1 MSKFAVLSACLVLAL
16 FAITG
21 SAVAQGPWIMEWYA
35 LDPIRGTS
43 GIAEGIQ
50 TDWMEQLFGMSE
62 AEVARKAMDP
72 DVKGTHIVVQGEEG
86 SIDYSGGTYT
96 IKSGGRDIWD
106 AADAFRFTYQ
116 EMSGDFEIALKAES
130 IEQTNDW
137 AKIGPMVR
145 QSNAPESQYLFML
158 ARALDGNK
166 YFQERMDTGGSASG
180 NGGELA
186 DAAGFPIWL
195 KITRS
200 GDDFTGAL
208 SSDGAAW
215 DDLGTTTLAL
225 TDPVLVGIAVTSHS
239 TGDITTAVATNL
251 TIDGAEPDFG
261 GMTSEDI
268 GIVVTED
275 VEFGWKVANLVDVE
289 DSNNLSNGFYG
300 GQWGDMSNYVCY
312 AVVGVIS
319 PTAQNTVVNIAQD
332 DDLKLWMN
340 GEFIAEWNG
349 WTGGATVTNPYEV
362 HLNQGMNIMMV
373 KVSEG
378 GGGDY
383 LNARFDV
390 DNLEFVPKNGVFDFG
405 TSVSPAGKLYA
416 PWGSVKDLR

>member
-1 MSKFAVLSACLVLAL
+1 MSKFAVLSACLVLVL

-35 LDPIRGTS
+35 LDPIQGTS

-50 TDWMEQLFGMSE
+50 TDWMEELFGMSE
-62 AEVARKAMDP
+62 AEVARRAMDP
-72 DVKGTHIVVQGEEG
+72 TTTATRTIVGENG

-96 IKSGGRDIWD
+96 IQCGGADIWGT
-106 AADAFRFTYQ
+106 ADAFRFTYK

-145 QSNAPESQYLFML
+145 QSNAPESQYTFML

-166 YFQERMDTGGSASG
+166 YFQERMDTGGGASG
-180 NGGELA
+180 NGGELT

-200 GDDFTGAL
+200 GDDFTGAI
-208 SSDGAAW
+208 SSDGSAW
-215 DDLGTTTLAL
+215 EDLGTTTLAL
-225 TDPVLVGIAVTSHS
+225 SDPVLVGLAVTSHS
-239 TGDITTAVATNL
+239 TGNITTAVATNL
-251 TIDGAEPDFG
+251 TIDGTEPAFDS
-261 GMTSEDI
+261 MTSEDI
-268 GIVVTED
+268 GTVQDE
-275 VEFGWKVANLVDVE
+275 EMELSWKVGNLGDVD
-289 DSNNLSNGFYG
+289 DDRNLSNGFYG

-319 PTAQNTVVNIAQD
+319 PMAQDTVVNIAQD

-349 WTGGATVTNPYEV
+349 WTGGATSTNPYEV
-362 HLNQGMNIMMV
+362 HLAQGMNIMMV

-390 DNLEFVPKNGVFDFG
+390 DNLEFVPSGGVFDFQ
-405 TSVSPAGKLYA
+405 TSVSPQGKLYA

>member
-1 MSKFAVLSACLVLAL
+1 MSKFAVLSACLVLGL

-21 SAVAQGPWIMEWYA
+21 FAVAQGPWIMEWYA
-35 LDPIRGTS
+35 FDPIETA
-43 GIAEGIQ
+43 GIADGIQ
-50 TDWMEQLFGMSE
+50 TDWMEQFFGMSE
-62 AEVARKAMDP
+62 ADVASKAMDP
-72 DVKGTHIVVQGEEG
+72 AVKHIIPGEEG
-86 SIDYSGGTYT
+86 SIDYAGGTYT
-96 IKSGGRDIWD
+96 IKCGGHDIWD
-106 AADAFRFTYQ
+106 SADSFRFTYQ

-145 QSNAPESQYLFML
+145 QSNAPESQYTFML
-158 ARALDGNK
+158 ARAADGNK
-166 YFQERMDTGGSASG
+166 YFQERMETGGGASG

-200 GDDFTGAL
+200 GDDFTGAI

-215 DDLGTTTLAL
+215 EDLGTTTLAL
-225 TDPVLVGIAVTSHS
+225 SDPVLVGIAVTSHS
-239 TGDITTAVATNL
+239 DMNITTAVATNL
-251 TIDGAEPDFG
+251 TIDGSEPDFA

-268 GIVVTED
+268 GIIETKEL
-275 VEFGWKVANLVDVE
+275 GWKVANLGVVE
-289 DSNNLSNGFYG
+289 SDWNMSNGFYG
-300 GQWGDMSNYVCY
+300 LPEGSHLDNYVCY

-319 PTAQNTVVNIAQD
+319 PTAQDTVVNIAQD

-349 WTGGATVTNPYEV
+349 WTGGNTNTNPYEV
-362 HLNQGMNIMMV
+362 HLKQGMNIMMV

-390 DNLEFVPKNGVFDFG
+390 DNLEFVPSGGVFDFQ
-405 TSVSPAGKLYA
+405 TSVSPQGKLYI

>member
-1 MSKFAVLSACLVLAL
+1 MSKFAVLSACLVLGL

-21 SAVAQGPWIMEWYA
+21 FAVAQGPWIMEWYA
-35 LDPIRGTS
+35 LDPIQNAGES
-43 GIAEGIQ
+43 VDSIQ

-62 AEVARKAMDP
+62 AEAARRAMDP
-72 DVKGTHIVVQGEEG
+72 DIKATVTIAGEEG
-86 SIDYSGGTYT
+86 SIDYAGGTYT
-96 IKSGGRDIWD
+96 IKCGGADIWGS
-106 AADAFRFTYQ
+106 ADAFRFTYK

-145 QSNAPESQYLFML
+145 QSNAPGSQYLFTL
-158 ARALDGNK
+158 TRALDGNK
-166 YFQERMDTGGSASG
+166 YFQERMETDGSATG

-186 DAAGFPIWL
+186 DATGFPIWL

-200 GDDFTGAL
+200 GDDFTGAI

-215 DDLGTTTLAL
+215 EDLGTTTLAL
-225 TDPVLVGIAVTSHS
+225 SDPVLVGIAVTSHS
-239 TGDITTAVATNL
+239 TGDITTAVATDL
-251 TIDGAEPDFG
+251 TIDGSEPDFG

-268 GIVVTED
+268 GIVLTED
-275 VEFGWKVANLVDVE
+275 VELGWSVGNLGDVN
-289 DSNNLSNGFYG
+289 DDGNLSNGIYE
-300 GQWGDMSNYVCY
+300 GQWGDMSNYVFY
-312 AVVGVIS
+312 GVVGVIS

-340 GEFIAEWNG
+340 GEFIAEWIG
-349 WTGGATVTNPYEV
+349 WTGGATSTNPYEV

-373 KVSEG
+373 KVAEG

-390 DNLEFVPKNGVFDFG
+390 DNLDFIPSGGVFDWQ
-405 TSVSPAGKLYA
+405 TSVSPQDKLSA
-416 PWGSVKDLR
+416 TWGSIKDLR

>member
-1 MSKFAVLSACLVLAL
+1 
-16 FAITG
+16 
-21 SAVAQGPWIMEWYA
+21 MEWYA
-35 LDPIRGTS
+35 LDPIQGTS

-50 TDWMEQLFGMSE
+50 TDWMEELFGMSE
-62 AEVARKAMDP
+62 AEVARRAIDPTVKASR
-72 DVKGTHIVVQGEEG
+72 TILGEDG
-86 SIDYSGGTYT
+86 SIDYAGGTYT
-96 IKSGGRDIWD
+96 IQCGGADIWGT
-106 AADAFRFTYQ
+106 ADAFRFTYK
-116 EMSGDFEIALKAES
+116 ELSGDFEIALKAES

-145 QSNAPESQYLFML
+145 QSNAPESQYTFML

-166 YFQERMDTGGSASG
+166 YFQERMETGGGASG
-180 NGGELA
+180 NGGELT

-200 GDDFTGAL
+200 GDDFTGAI

-215 DDLGTTTLAL
+215 EDLGTTTLAL

-251 TIDGAEPDFG
+251 TIDGTEPDFAS
-261 GMTSEDI
+261 MTSEDI
-268 GIVVTED
+268 GTVQDEEIEL
-275 VEFGWKVANLVDVE
+275 GWSVGNLVDV
-289 DSNNLSNGFYG
+289 DDDRNLSNGIYE

-319 PTAQNTVVNIAQD
+319 PMAQDTVVNIAQD

-349 WTGGATVTNPYEV
+349 WTGGATSTNPYEV

-390 DNLEFVPKNGVFDFG
+390 DNLEFVPSGGVFDFQ
-405 TSVSPAGKLYA
+405 TSVSPQGKLYA